1 MTNFAMASQ
10 RLPTLSAGAHQPDG
24 HACALEY
31 LSVARGIPWT
41 DQPETVRCWDIRPI
55 NDIPVSDALRT
66 THLLPLLR
74 AYDGSMDWPIARQIS
89 VVEKIIIATVNHII
103 AELQY
108 LPEDLRAPCRV
119 AATVAQAGAAARAA
133 TDAADAAARGAADA
147 ADAAARAARATAD
160 AASAA
165 RATAD
170 AASAAARA
178 ATLAAAGAAAGAAA
192 ARAAARAA
200 RAAADAAARAADAA
214 SAAAR
219 AGATDNLFIQ
229 VCAIWLN
236 SARGE

>member
-41 DQPETVRCWDIRPI
+41 DQPETVRCWDIRPV
-55 NDIPVSDALRT
+55 NDILVSDDLRT

-89 VVEKIIIATVNHII
+89 VVEKIIIATVNHVI

-108 LPEDLRAPCRV
+108 LPDDLRAPCRV
-119 AATVAQAGAAARAA
+119 AATVAQAGAAAG
-133 TDAADAAARGAADA
+133 AAAVAIP
-147 ADAAARAARATAD
+147 AARAAD
-160 AASAA
+160 APASAA
-165 RATAD
+165 AN

-178 ATLAAAGAAAGAAA
+178 AAHAASAA
-192 ARAAARAA
+192 ARAAAIVAS
-200 RAAADAAARAADAA
+200 AAARAADAA
-214 SAAAR
+214 P
-219 AGATDNLFIQ
+219 TVLILDNLFIQ